1 MGEAFGFASRKAAAF
16 LAIALRAIDGAARRQ
31 LKALALFKNLCYN
44 NVAKVKGGNIMWEA
58 MQTKFSKWIATVFTF
73 IYVSLFVLPFGM
85 DMPKERKCA
94 PEFNGTFLQ
103 SWLSSSWDEEDWAKE
118 IAAMEK
124 DGVKYL
130 IIQDL
135 ATMDL
140 EGNWTIYYDSD
151 LSVFENADVG
161 TDVLANT
168 FEALKGSD
176 IQVFV
181 GLTTFDNL
189 WSTGTLTK
197 EYRDVCDVTADMM
210 QEIYDKYYVGNE
222 DNFYSWY
229 FTMEFSNNILMQL
242 GTANIVKGLNVVLDK
257 ATAIDES
264 IPLMMSPFMSNYY
277 TVGKA
282 AALLQWIKLFSDV
295 HWRDGDIVA
304 PQDAV
309 GARWLD
315 VEDLI
320 DMWEIYS
327 RAIAFSDAD
336 VKLWANCE
344 NFTSAVADSFGAGI
358 LNPKPTENVVHVP
371 STLDRFTYQMD
382 VASRYCENI
391 ITFSYTHYYSEN
403 QVSGVFIE
411 TYKDYVENGY
421 KLETKAPVMG
431 GCTKTQSDDGIDLQW
446 DEATDNIGISHY
458 RIMKNGKFLCRAET
472 FDGYHRLSC
481 TDENGSMSDIYTIVA
496 VDAAGNISQ
505 EVEAK

>member
-1 MGEAFGFASRKAAAF
+1 
-16 LAIALRAIDGAARRQ
+16 
-31 LKALALFKNLCYN
+31 
-44 NVAKVKGGNIMWEA
+44 MWEI
-58 MQTKFSKWIATVFTF
+58 MQTKFSQWVAAVFTV
-73 IYVSLFVLPFGM
+73 IYVSLFVLPFGI
-85 DMPKERKCA
+85 DMPEERKCN
-94 PEFNGTFLQ
+94 PEFNGTFVQ
-103 SWLSSSWDEEDWAKE
+103 SWLSSYWDEDDWAEE

-130 IIQDL
+130 VIQDL

-151 LSVFENADVG
+151 LPAFENADVG
-161 TDVLANT
+161 YDVLANA
-168 FEALKGSD
+168 FKALKGTD

-210 QEIYDKYYVGNE
+210 QEIYDKYYEGNE
-222 DNFYSWY
+222 ANFYSWY

-242 GTANIVKGLNVVLDK
+242 GTSNIIKGLNVVLDK

-264 IPLMMSPFMSNYY
+264 LPLMMSPFMSNYY
-277 TVGKA
+277 SIGKA
-282 AALLQWIKLFSDV
+282 AALMQWMKIFSAG

-327 RAIAFSDAD
+327 RAITFSSAD
-336 VKLWANCE
+336 IRLWANCE

-358 LNPKPTENVVHVP
+358 LSPEATENVVYVP
-371 STLDRFTYQMD
+371 ATLDRFTYQMD

-403 QVSGVFIE
+403 QVSGVFID
-411 TYKDYVENGY
+411 TYNDYIENGY

-431 GCTKTQSDDGIDLQW
+431 ECTKTQSDEGIELNW

-458 RIMKNGKFLCRAET
+458 RIMKNGKFLQRAET

-481 TDENGSMSDIYTIVA
+481 IDANGSMSDRYTIVA